1 MGSLFSEE
9 VENREVMSPGA
20 SNPGALNM
28 VEEIHLGEETKGDT
42 EESKMMEES
51 TSGNAENRGE
61 MTGQSNNEGK
71 DKVRWPH
78 PIPPLF
84 PNRSLPHN
92 TLSLSSKSP
101 FPNLPLFS

>member
-1 MGSLFSEE
+1 
-9 VENREVMSPGA
+9 
-20 SNPGALNM
+20 M

-71 DKVRWPH
+71 DKVR
-78 PIPPLF
+78 
-84 PNRSLPHN
+84 
-92 TLSLSSKSP
+92 
-101 FPNLPLFS
+101 